1 MFLHFNLA
9 AGETDS
15 PQLPKA
21 ATELGHQPRTHL
33 RYQKKKSGLSNV
45 MCAAKLIVCDEISI
59 ARKGRADPFV
69 TSPNV
74 KPFGGLTVL
83 ICG

>member
-1 MFLHFNLA
+1 MLLGAQTAHSCLKLPLNLA
-9 AGETDS
+9 TNPEPTCDI
-15 PQLPKA
+15 
-21 ATELGHQPRTHL
+21 R
-33 RYQKKKSGLSNV
+33 KKSSLSDV

-59 ARKGRADPFV
+59 VRKGRAEPFV
-69 TSPNV
+69 TSANV

>member
-1 MFLHFNLA
+1 MLLGGRTAHSYLELPLNLA
-9 AGETDS
+9 TN
-15 PQLPKA
+15 P
-21 ATELGHQPRTHL
+21 ELTYDIR
-33 RYQKKKSGLSNV
+33 KKSSLSNV

-59 ARKGRADPFV
+59 ERKGRADPFV
-69 TSPNV
+69 TSANV